1 MHKIHESSKL
11 EQMVINVTNFQ
22 LAKVH
27 LIHFGV
33 LNRCVLHVSYT
44 LVRGMISNCFYGIF

>member
-11 EQMVINVTNFQ
+11 DQTVINVTNFQ
-22 LAKVH
+22 IAKAH

-33 LNRCVLHVSYT
+33 INRCVLYVSFT
-44 LVRGMISNCFYGIF
+44 LVRGMISNYFYGIF